1 MKNILLRRLLDS
13 SKKGAWLTNDLPWNE
28 KRVLAYIIYQFG
40 QKNKF
45 LQKLTQGDIFGK
57 KDEQSSKSCFSDF
70 SFA

>member
-1 MKNILLRRLLDS
+1 MKKECWHTLFINLD
-13 SKKGAWLTNDLPWNE
+13 K
-28 KRVLAYIIYQFG
+28 
-40 QKNKF
+40 KNKF